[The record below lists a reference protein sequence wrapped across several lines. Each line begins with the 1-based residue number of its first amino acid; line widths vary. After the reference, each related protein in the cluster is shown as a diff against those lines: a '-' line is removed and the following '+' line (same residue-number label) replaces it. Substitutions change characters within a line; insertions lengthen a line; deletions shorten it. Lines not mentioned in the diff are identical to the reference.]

1 MIHILS
7 PAKYIVISKF
17 VSGYSVEF
25 LQDSLKREG
34 GSEPSRYDGLR
45 DKGALVCSQASET
58 IVQFP
63 KIEQIE
69 AVLERQC
76 QSTSTMCTSLN
87 FHLRVN

>member
-25 LQDSLKREG
+25 LQASLKREG

-45 DKGALVCSQASET
+45 DKGASVCSQASRIVLQSET
-58 IVQFP
+58 IVYLP

-69 AVLERQC
+69 AILEQQRQAPAPC
-76 QSTSTMCTSLN
+76 V
-87 FHLRVN
+87 RP